1 MDLSIAVVSYNTR
14 DLLLNCLQ
22 SVCERTT
29 GVDYELIVVDNAS
42 RDGSVEAVRA
52 RYPHVTVLANTE
64 NGGFAKACNQA
75 AAVSSGRY
83 LLLLNSDTLMREST
97 LRTMVASL
105 DRHLDVGAVSCLQRD
120 ADGRVLQSCFP
131 FPSIRD
137 HVRHSEEL
145 PRIIRR
151 LVGTVAP
158 MDFTKTQD
166 VDWANGAC
174 LMIRKALFDRLG
186 GLDERFF
193 MYFEDVD
200 VCRRVQQLG
209 YRVRHVAEGEVVHL
223 LGGSSRTNRHG
234 LNTQWEFSRIRYVEK
249 HFDQPRRFL
258 MKGWIALGVMRRLI
272 LTGCSQ
278 AADRRPQRQV
288 LRTILRRVWQGHDEA
303 EPAHVSPAGLEGE
316 GPMPRSTVAAGRGRS

>member
-14 DLLLNCLQ
+14 DLLLDCLR

-42 RDGSVEAVRA
+42 RDGSAEAVRA
-52 RYPHVTVLANTE
+52 GFPDVTVLANTE
-64 NGGFAKACNQA
+64 NVGFARACNQA

-83 LLLLNSDTLMREST
+83 LLLLNSDTVMREST
-97 LRTMVASL
+97 LRTMVTCL
-105 DRHLDVGAVSCLQRD
+105 DRQLDVGAVSCLQRD

-145 PRIIRR
+145 PAIVRR
-151 LVGTVAP
+151 LAGTVP
-158 MDFTKTQD
+158 PTDCTKTQD

-200 VCRRVQQLG
+200 LCRRVEQLG
-209 YRVRHVAEGEVVHL
+209 YRVRHVAEAEVVHL

-234 LNTQWEFSRIRYVEK
+234 LNKQWELSRIRYVEK
-249 HFDQPRRFL
+249 HFEQPRRFL
-258 MKGWIALGVMRRLI
+258 MKGWIALGVLRKLI
-272 LTGCSQ
+272 LIGRSQ
-278 AADRRPQRQV
+278 ASDRGPQLQAMRS
-288 LRTILRRVWQGHDEA
+288 TLRRVWRGHDEPESA
-303 EPAHVSPAGLEGE
+303 RLSPAGL
-316 GPMPRSTVAAGRGRS
+316 RG

>member
-14 DLLLNCLQ
+14 DLLLDCLQ
-22 SVCERTT
+22 SVRDRTAD
-29 GVDYELIVVDNAS
+29 VDYELIVVDNAS

-52 RYPHVTVLANTE
+52 RFPSVTVLANTE

-83 LLLLNSDTLMREST
+83 LLLLNSDTIMQAGT
-97 LRTMVASL
+97 LRTMATCL
-105 DRHLDVGAVSCLQRD
+105 DQHRDIGAVSCLQRD

-145 PRIIRR
+145 PTIVRR
-151 LVGTVAP
+151 LVGTVP
-158 MDFTKTQD
+158 SMDCTTTRD

-209 YRVRHVAEGEVVHL
+209 YRVRHLAGAEVVHL

-234 LNTQWEFSRIRYVEK
+234 LNTQWELSRIRYIEK
-249 HFDQPRRFL
+249 HFEQPRRFL
-258 MKGWIALGVMRRLI
+258 MKGWIATGVVRKLV
-272 LTGCSQ
+272 LTACSH
-278 AADRRPQRQV
+278 AVDRRQQLQAMRE
-288 LRTILRRVWQGHDEA
+288 TLRRVWQGHDEA
-303 EPAHVSPAGLEGE
+303 DPLIVGWK
-316 GPMPRSTVAAGRGRS
+316 R

>member
-14 DLLLNCLQ
+14 DLLLDCLQ
-22 SVCERTT
+22 SVRDRTA
-29 GVDYELIVVDNAS
+29 GLHYELIVVDNAS

-52 RYPHVTVLANTE
+52 GFPHVTVLANAE
-64 NGGFAKACNQA
+64 NVGFAKACNQA
-75 AAVSSGRY
+75 AAVGSGRY
-83 LLLLNSDTLMREST
+83 LLLLNSDTIMRESA
-97 LRTMVASL
+97 LRTMVTCL

-145 PRIIRR
+145 PGIVRR
-151 LVGTVAP
+151 LAGTVPP
-158 MDFTKTQD
+158 MDFTQTQD

-209 YRVRHVAEGEVVHL
+209 YRVRHVAEAEVVHL
-223 LGGSSRTNRHG
+223 LGGSSRTDRHG
-234 LNTQWEFSRIRYVEK
+234 LNKQWELSRIRYVEK
-249 HFDQPRRFL
+249 HFEQPRRFL
-258 MKGWIALGVMRRLI
+258 MKGWIALGVLRKLMLI
-272 LTGCSQ
+272 ACSQ
-278 AADRRPQRQV
+278 AADRRQQ
-288 LRTILRRVWQGHDEA
+288 LQAMRTTLRRVWQGHDEA
-303 EPAHVSPAGLEGE
+303 DPARLTPAGL
-316 GPMPRSTVAAGRGRS
+316 RG

>member
-1 MDLSIAVVSYNTR
+1 MDLSIAIVSYNTR

-29 GVDYELIVVDNAS
+29 DVEYELIVVDNAS

-52 RYPHVTVLANTE
+52 GYPRVTVLANAE

-83 LLLLNSDTLMREST
+83 LLLLNSDTIMRET
-97 LRTMVASL
+97 ALRTMVTCL

-145 PRIIRR
+145 PAIVRR
-151 LVGTVAP
+151 LAGTVP
-158 MDFTKTQD
+158 PIDSRNTQD

-200 VCRRVQQLG
+200 LCRRVQQLG
-209 YRVRHVAEGEVVHL
+209 YRVRHVAEAEVVHL
-223 LGGSSRTNRHG
+223 LGGSSHTNRNG
-234 LNTQWEFSRIRYVEK
+234 LNKQWELSRIRYVEK
-249 HFDQPRRFL
+249 HFGQPRRFL
-258 MKGWIALGVMRRLI
+258 MKGWIALGVIRKLI
-272 LTGCSQ
+272 LIGCSQ
-278 AADRRPQRQV
+278 ASDRGPQLQV
-288 LRTILRRVWQGHDEA
+288 MRTTLRRVWRGQDEA
-303 EPAHVSPAGLEGE
+303 DPVHLSPAGL
-316 GPMPRSTVAAGRGRS
+316 RG

>member
-14 DLLLNCLQ
+14 DLLLDCLQ
-22 SVCERTT
+22 SVRDRTAD
-29 GVDYELIVVDNAS
+29 VDYELIVVDNAS

-52 RYPHVTVLANTE
+52 GFPDVTVLANAE
-64 NGGFAKACNQA
+64 NVGFARACNQA
-75 AAVSSGRY
+75 ASVSSGRY
-83 LLLLNSDTLMREST
+83 LLLLNSDTIMQKSA
-97 LRTMVASL
+97 LRTMVTCL

-137 HVRHSEEL
+137 HIRHSEEL
-145 PRIIRR
+145 PMVVRR
-151 LVGTVAP
+151 LAGTVPP
-158 MDFTKTQD
+158 MDFTTTRD

-200 VCRRVQQLG
+200 VCCRVQQLG
-209 YRVRHVAEGEVVHL
+209 YRVRHVAEAEVVHL

-234 LNTQWEFSRIRYVEK
+234 LNKQWELSRIRYVEK
-249 HFDQPRRFL
+249 HFEQPRRFL
-258 MKGWIALGVMRRLI
+258 MKGWIALGVMRKLI
-272 LTGCSQ
+272 LVGCSQ
-278 AADRRPQRQV
+278 AADRRQQLEAMRM
-288 LRTILRRVWQGHDEA
+288 TLRRVWQGHDKA
-303 EPAHVSPAGLEGE
+303 DSAQLSPAGL
-316 GPMPRSTVAAGRGRS
+316 RG